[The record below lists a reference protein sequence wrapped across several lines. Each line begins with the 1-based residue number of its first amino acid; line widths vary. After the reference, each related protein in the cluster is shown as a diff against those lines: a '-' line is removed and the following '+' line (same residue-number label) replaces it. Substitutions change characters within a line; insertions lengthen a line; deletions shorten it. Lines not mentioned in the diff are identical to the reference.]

1 MYGIAASI
9 GVACVLFLVAGGRY
23 AGGVVPEW
31 VGQVV
36 WLALMTIGAAVCGFL
51 KPVRAWRW
59 GAVIIAVQ
67 PVCVFLLSAAIGEL
81 ERPSRSTGGMVMVAI
96 STCFS
101 VFVSP
106 LPILA
111 GYAAG
116 RVRSRLLAASPR
128 ESNPMQ

>member
-9 GVACVLFLVAGGRY
+9 GVACVLLLMAGGRY
-23 AGGVVPEW
+23 AGDLVPEW
-31 VGQVV
+31 VGQIV

-67 PVCVFLLSAAIGEL
+67 PVCIFLLAAAVGEL
-81 ERPSRSTGGMVMVAI
+81 QRPSRSTGGLAGVFIA
-96 STCFS
+96 TCFS

-111 GYAAG
+111 SYAAG
-116 RVRSRLLAASPR
+116 RVKSTLLAVSPR
-128 ESNPMQ
+128 ESDPSP